1 MTLRYV
7 LHAMVKELT
16 WMDLYVGSAE
26 EMAKLPMTVHQ
37 KIRLTRRSISLH
49 AKTR

>member
-1 MTLRYV
+1 MMTLPYV

-26 EMAKLPMTVHQ
+26 EMAKLPPDSTSKDSTDT
-37 KIRLTRRSISLH
+37 KINKSTR
-49 AKTR
+49 